1 MVIKKKKL
9 FYDIGIRYVWILCI
23 YVVMSISLNEI
34 VVRGNDYIA
43 QVTDS
48 MLTGKPV
55 VLQNILIQMSGMII
69 VGTVAAYFADLSR
82 KYYSSLVQREVRGRL
97 AEHLLHLPYS
107 YFDEKGSGSILT
119 RFSSDIGEAGNFFSD
134 ILPDLLV
141 DIVTVG
147 TITAYFI
154 QMDVRLI
161 VILFASYPVML
172 LDDVLSEL
180 DPRRQ
185 EYVLNRIAGGQ
196 VFITCCENDRLD
208 ALLSGRVYH
217 VREGKV
223 L

>member
-82 KYYSSLVQREVRGRL
+82 KYYRNLLGGLYRENPVKSRNYEAVKSSKKWENVGNSYIIP
-97 AEHLLHLPYS
+97 ALLLYRYS
-107 YFDEKGSGSILT
+107 YI
-119 RFSSDIGEAGNFFSD
+119 
-134 ILPDLLV
+134 
-141 DIVTVG
+141 
-147 TITAYFI
+147 
-154 QMDVRLI
+154 
-161 VILFASYPVML
+161 
-172 LDDVLSEL
+172 
-180 DPRRQ
+180 
-185 EYVLNRIAGGQ
+185 
-196 VFITCCENDRLD
+196 
-208 ALLSGRVYH
+208 
-217 VREGKV
+217 
-223 L
+223 

>member
-141 DIVTVG
+141 DIVTVVL
-147 TITAYFI
+147 F
-154 QMDVRLI
+154 RLS
-161 VILFASYPVML
+161 FASL
-172 LDDVLSEL
+172 
-180 DPRRQ
+180 
-185 EYVLNRIAGGQ
+185 
-196 VFITCCENDRLD
+196 
-208 ALLSGRVYH
+208 
-217 VREGKV
+217 
-223 L
+223 